1 MPDGREVATPFK
13 STQDLFDVDVR
24 EFFHGEDDCT
34 EGGGGGGGLQG
45 AYRESI
51 RAELDGREDLGALLI
66 EPVCQGAG
74 GMKFIDPLWQREL
87 VRYCRRRGMPVI
99 YDEIFVGLYRFGYE
113 STKDLLR
120 IDPDIACYG
129 KLLTGGT
136 VPLGVTLATEDI
148 FESFL
153 DDGKANALL
162 HGHSYTVGLARTRV
176 YWSQSLLTL
185 LCLAHRKNIIGDD
198 FSGPSHW
205 VRSSGLCL

>member
-1 MPDGREVATPFK
+1 M
-13 STQDLFDVDVR
+13 S
-24 EFFHGEDDCT
+24 
-34 EGGGGGGGLQG
+34 
-45 AYRESI
+45 S
-51 RAELDGREDLGALLI
+51 
-66 EPVCQGAG
+66 
-74 GMKFIDPLWQREL
+74 
-87 VRYCRRRGMPVI
+87 
-99 YDEIFVGLYRFGYE
+99 
-113 STKDLLR
+113 
-120 IDPDIACYG
+120 
-129 KLLTGGT
+129 
-136 VPLGVTLATEDI
+136 LATEDI